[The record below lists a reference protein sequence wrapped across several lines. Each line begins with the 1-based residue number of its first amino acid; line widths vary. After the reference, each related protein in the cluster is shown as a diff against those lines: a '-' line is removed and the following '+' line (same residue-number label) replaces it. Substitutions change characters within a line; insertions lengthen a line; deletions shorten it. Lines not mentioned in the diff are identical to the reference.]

1 MWLCKMFEGPQL
13 GYCLEHVVSFMLRAP
28 VPPWSLHHPNPTHR
42 SIKSPC
48 ESSCSITEIVFY
60 YHCCLFFVFCFFV
73 LCFQFLVESCFF
85 VFLFCYKTGQYN
97 SWICYIYGK
106 VNLPLGGVLNPGKFA
121 SPLLMLAMSFGST
134 ITLLSLLESL
144 TNADDS
150 VISRL
155 KDTIRIAVKYI
166 IFLACLMAR
175 VHWTVSC
182 LEDRFKF

>member
-28 VPPWSLHHPNPTHR
+28 VPPWSLPTPTPTHR
-42 SIKSPC
+42 SIKSP
-48 ESSCSITEIVFY
+48 VFY
-60 YHCCLFFVFCFFV
+60 YHCCLFFVFCF
-73 LCFQFLVESCFF
+73 LFF
-85 VFLFCYKTGQYN
+85 VFNSVLNRVFLCVCYKTGQYN

>member
-28 VPPWSLHHPNPTHR
+28 VITPHPNPTHR

-60 YHCCLFFVFCFFV
+60 YHCCLFFVFCFLFSIPCWIV
-73 LCFQFLVESCFF
+73 FCF